1 MSPNM
6 NRSSL
11 PNVDNPAEVTAT
23 PLRGPTLKLNQNQ
36 VFFSPNLK
44 ENQSMMEGETSR
56 FRKSST
62 ENMNENN
69 DFGMNT
75 IQDRLD
81 SSDYAGNKKQV
92 VKMGKKQF
100 NMRCT
105 LEKAL
110 QNTQF
115 EGLKILTKDTILK
128 AQKSVGKEYT
138 RNEQE
143 F

>member
-6 NRSSL
+6 NTSSL
-11 PNVDNPAEVTAT
+11 PAVDNPAEVTAT
-23 PLRGPTLKLNQNQ
+23 PLRGPTIKLNQNQ

-44 ENQSMMEGETSR
+44 ENQPMMDETSR

-62 ENMNENN
+62 ENMNGDN
-69 DFGMNT
+69 DFNLNT

-81 SSDYAGNKKQV
+81 SSEYAGNKKQV

-100 NMRCT
+100 NIRCT

-128 AQKSVGKEYT
+128 AQKSVDKEYT

>member
-1 MSPNM
+1 
-6 NRSSL
+6 
-11 PNVDNPAEVTAT
+11 
-23 PLRGPTLKLNQNQ
+23 
-36 VFFSPNLK
+36 
-44 ENQSMMEGETSR
+44 MMEPETSR

-62 ENMNENN
+62 ENMNGDN
-69 DFGMNT
+69 DFSLNT
-75 IQDRLD
+75 IQDRPD
-81 SSDYAGNKKQV
+81 SDYPGNKKQV
-92 VKMGKKQF
+92 IKMGKKQF
-100 NMRCT
+100 NIRCT

-128 AQKSVGKEYT
+128 AQKSIGKEYT

>member
-1 MSPNM
+1 MSPSM
-6 NRSSL
+6 NTSSL
-11 PNVDNPAEVTAT
+11 PAVENPTEVTAT
-23 PLRGPTLKLNQNQ
+23 PLRGPTIKLNHNQ

-44 ENQSMMEGETSR
+44 ENQPMMEGETSR

-62 ENMNENN
+62 ENMNGDN
-69 DFGMNT
+69 DFNLNT

-81 SSDYAGNKKQV
+81 SSEYAGNKKQV

-100 NMRCT
+100 NIRCT

-128 AQKSVGKEYT
+128 AQKSIDKEYT